1 MRMVIRY
8 RSGLRAQGVFLA
20 AGRDCMR
27 VAVESQ
33 RDTVEFNCVHGA
45 YYAENGETVE
55 IEAMMPI
62 PDIQFPAF
70 CTQVYPLTSVAGGQ
84 FIGV

>member
-1 MRMVIRY
+1 
-8 RSGLRAQGVFLA
+8 
-20 AGRDCMR
+20 MR

-33 RDTVEFNCVHGA
+33 SDTVEFHLVQGS

-62 PDIQFPAF
+62 PDTQFPAF
-70 CTQVYPLTSVAGGQ
+70 CTHLYPLTSAAGGR
-84 FIGV
+84 FFGA